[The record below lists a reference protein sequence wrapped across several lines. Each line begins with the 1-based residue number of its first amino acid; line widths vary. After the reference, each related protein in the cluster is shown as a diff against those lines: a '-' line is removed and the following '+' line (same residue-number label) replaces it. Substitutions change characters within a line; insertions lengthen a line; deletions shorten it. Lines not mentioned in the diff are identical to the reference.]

1 MRANLCVFLDVEHL
15 IFNLDNYKNLQYN
28 IIKGVENMN
37 NCIFIMLM
45 QVNKMLRESETKTKE
60 LSTFEALL
68 LLITIILFAYVM
80 LKITF
85 S

>member
-1 MRANLCVFLDVEHL
+1 
-15 IFNLDNYKNLQYN
+15 
-28 IIKGVENMN
+28 MN

-45 QVNKMLRESETKTKE
+45 QVNKMLRESETKAEE
-60 LSTFEALL
+60 LSTLEAIL
-68 LLITIILFAYVM
+68 LLIIIILFAYVM

>member
-1 MRANLCVFLDVEHL
+1 
-15 IFNLDNYKNLQYN
+15 
-28 IIKGVENMN
+28 MN
-37 NCIFIMLM
+37 NCIFIMLI
-45 QVNKMLRESETKTKE
+45 QVNKMLRESETKTEE